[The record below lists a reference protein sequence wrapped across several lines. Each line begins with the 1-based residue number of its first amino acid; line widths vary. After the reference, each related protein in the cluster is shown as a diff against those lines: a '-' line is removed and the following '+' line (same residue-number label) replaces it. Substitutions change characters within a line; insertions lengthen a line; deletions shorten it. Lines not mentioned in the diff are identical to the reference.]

1 MRELMLSAFCTLALT
16 TATFAS
22 THDFASTFTTEIT
35 EVPLSLEEHDLIEQD
50 VGIGDIIATA
60 ERIVA
65 LGESIYTLVQKGKPT
80 SQTKYA
86 PISVVPRD
94 SVTKEPIHPFDLED
108 GLEPVRKKFV
118 ISKKNGLGNE
128 VGRIDF
134 LLHFTPGKSYEGKG
148 QYITNASLIPLKAN
162 ALYGWDI
169 SATMEV
175 AGIDL
180 KGKKENPLATATLAL
195 NYKLNSVLTALNETV
210 VIDIDGKGKVVV
222 TE

>member
-1 MRELMLSAFCTLALT
+1 MRELMLSALCTLALT
-16 TATFAS
+16 TTAFAS
-22 THDFASTFTTEIT
+22 TTDLASTFSTEIK
-35 EVPLSLEEHDLIEQD
+35 EIPLSPEEHELLDQNVDPGE
-50 VGIGDIIATA
+50 IIATA

-86 PISVVPRD
+86 PISVVPID
-94 SVTKEPIHPFDLED
+94 MATKEPVHPFDLED
-108 GLEPVRKKFV
+108 GLDPVRKKFV
-118 ISKKNGLGNE
+118 ISKKNGFGNE

-134 LLHFTPGKSYEGKG
+134 LLHFTPGKSYGGKG

-180 KGKKENPLATATLAL
+180 KGKKDNPLATATLAL

-222 TE
+222 SE

>member
-1 MRELMLSAFCTLALT
+1 MRELMLSAFCTMALT
-16 TATFAS
+16 TTAFAS
-22 THDFASTFTTEIT
+22 TTDLASTFSTEIK
-35 EVPLSLEEHDLIEQD
+35 EIPLSFADHELIDQE
-50 VGIGDIIATA
+50 VNPGEIIATA

-65 LGESIYTLVQKGKPT
+65 LGEAIYTLVQKGKPT
-80 SQTKYA
+80 SQAKYA
-86 PISVVPRD
+86 PISIVPRD
-94 SVTKEPIHPFDLED
+94 MSTKQPVDPFDLED
-108 GLEPVRKKFV
+108 GLDPVRKKFM
-118 ISKKNGLGNE
+118 ISYKNGFGNE

-162 ALYGWDI
+162 SLYGWDL

-195 NYKLNSVLTALNETV
+195 NYKLNSVITAINETI

-222 TE
+222 SE